1 MRILRLWACLTAFAV
16 LLALPASAGDPVK
29 GKDVFIPC
37 SNCHDVET
45 GARKRGPSLKNLF
58 LREYLV
64 NGTQL
69 TPDNLRA
76 LIRDGY
82 NGMPSYGVLI
92 SKTDFDD
99 LEAFLMQY
107 TERPGSAGTPAEQG
121 KRTFDA
127 QCVGCHT
134 AESTEKK
141 TGPGLKGLFQR
152 EKLASGKPVND
163 SNVLSTIEDGGKGMP
178 PFKNSLDEEARKA
191 LLAYLKTL

>member
-1 MRILRLWACLTAFAV
+1 MLKFAACLMACNS
-16 LLALPASAGDPVK
+16 ASAGDPVK

-45 GARKRGPSLKNLF
+45 GVRKRGPSLKNLF

-99 LEAFLMQY
+99 LEAFLLQY
-107 TERPGSAGTPAEQG
+107 TERPGSGGG
-121 KRTFDA
+121 KETFDA
-127 QCVGCHT
+127 QCSGCHN

-141 TGPGLKGLFQR
+141 TGPGLKGLFKR
-152 EKLASGKPVND
+152 EKLASGKAVND
-163 SNVLSTIEDGGKGMP
+163 ANVLSTIEDGGKGMP
-178 PFKNSLDEEARKA
+178 AFKDSLDEAARKS